1 MSSLFIRRA
10 IVWIVSMGL
19 GVAISMIIILVA
31 LPALSPNPN
40 EEPIGIMTYGL
51 QYFFWTA
58 FPLGLVFVT
67 ILDYFLDT
75 KIWPD

>member
-1 MSSLFIRRA
+1 MYSLTIRRI
-10 IVWIVSMGL
+10 IVWVASMVM
-19 GVAISMIIILVA
+19 GVLTALLIITFF
-31 LPALSPNPN
+31 LPAVSPDPN
-40 EEPIGIMTYGL
+40 AEAVSVANYGL

-58 FPLGLVFVT
+58 FPLGLMFVT